1 MAQHTFCLGAN
12 TPQLLHAA
20 EFLQNAGW
28 LQESTPHN
36 DTTHLLLPIPSL
48 NHQGYIHGSGAD
60 AKMLLRQFAETI
72 NVIGGN
78 LDTLPLPTEQKID
91 LLKNNEY
98 LAQNAAITAH
108 CAIKVALRHMAC
120 TFQSLHVLI
129 IGWGRIGKCLARL
142 LRALDANVTVAVRK
156 DSDKAML
163 HALGYP
169 TCDISRLSNE
179 ASNYSLIF
187 NTAPHPVLDV
197 SSCRSSAVLVELAS
211 SPGITGVGVIDGR
224 GLPGKEAPR
233 TSGELIG
240 KTVLRLTQGK
250 EHLL

>member
-1 MAQHTFCLGAN
+1 MAQHTFCLGADS
-12 TPQLLHAA
+12 PQLLHAA
-20 EFLQNAGW
+20 EYLKNAGW
-28 LQESTPHN
+28 RIDGTPSK
-36 DTTHLLLPIPSL
+36 DTAYLLLPIPSL

-91 LLKNNEY
+91 LLKDAEY

-108 CAIKVALRHMAC
+108 CAIKVALQHLDC
-120 TFQSLHVLI
+120 TFQSLRVLVV
-129 IGWGRIGKCLARL
+129 GWGRIGKCLARL
-142 LRALDANVTVAVRK
+142 LRALDTNVTVAVRK
-156 DSDKAML
+156 ESDRAML
-163 HALGYP
+163 HALGYS
-169 TCDISRLSNE
+169 TCAISQLCNE
-179 ASNYSLIF
+179 ASNYILIF
-187 NTAPHPVLDV
+187 NTVPHPVLDV
-197 SSCRSSAVLVELAS
+197 SSCCPSAVLLELAS
-211 SPGITGVGVIDGR
+211 SPGITGVGIIDGR

-250 EHLL
+250 EQLL